1 MNGLSKLNT
10 EDKKL
15 SESFSTCGK
24 CKDALSYLEKGKL
37 LGLDDLPSE
46 LDQCFREQRSLF
58 FFFYKALKDIFDKG
72 KISYTQRF
80 SIISLTYK
88 KKKNESKNYRTISLI
103 NLCFVFTKTSEYTV

>member
-58 FFFYKALKDIFDKG
+58 FFFLQ
-72 KISYTQRF
+72 SP
-80 SIISLTYK
+80 
-88 KKKNESKNYRTISLI
+88 
-103 NLCFVFTKTSEYTV
+103 